1 MTGSRRK
8 RTTLKEVAHRAG
20 VSPTTASFVLNETPG
35 AAISAATRARV
46 LDVARALG
54 YLPSAAARSL
64 VTGETKTLGLVMLR
78 ADLLLVDAFVP
89 QLLYG
94 LNRVARRA
102 GYTVQVE
109 GIDAVAGDEGVPT
122 AEDDDPYLRMIQ
134 ARGLDGLVVLDPRHG
149 DANLARR
156 IAGGTPIVTLGTVP
170 GADPY
175 RVVSDDAA
183 GMRRAAEHLLSGGR
197 RRVAHLTFSPRGRSG
212 TDARLAGYRAALEA
226 FGVAYDE
233 ALVEETGYS
242 AASGAEA
249 MARLLARRP
258 DLDAVTCGN
267 DTVALGALAALSDAG
282 LAVPDDVAVVG
293 FDDLPFAAQLRP
305 ALTTVRTDPV
315 AAGER
320 AMDML
325 LSLLAGETPAR
336 REIRMPTPL
345 VVRRSC
351 GVDPAPT

>member
-1 MTGSRRK
+1 VTLSRRK

-46 LDVARALG
+46 LDVARELD

-64 VTGETKTLGLVMLR
+64 VSGETKTLGLVMLR

-94 LNRVARRA
+94 LNHVARRA

-109 GIDAVAGDEGVPT
+109 GIDAVAGDDGAPA

-175 RVVSDDAA
+175 RVVSDEAA
-183 GMRRAAEHLLSGGR
+183 GMRRAAEHLLHGGR

-212 TDARLAGYRAALEA
+212 TDARLAGYRAALEG

-242 AASGAEA
+242 AASGADA
-249 MARLLARRP
+249 MARLLARTPATTCPSPRSSARP
-258 DLDAVTCGN
+258 SRRSAPTRSPRGSGRWRRCC
-267 DTVALGALAALSDAG
+267 
-282 LAVPDDVAVVG
+282 
-293 FDDLPFAAQLRP
+293 RCW
-305 ALTTVRTDPV
+305 
-315 AAGER
+315 
-320 AMDML
+320 
-325 LSLLAGETPAR
+325 PAR
-336 REIRMPTPL
+336 RPHAARSACRPRWSCAARAGSTPPPADPRHARRRPTRAL
-345 VVRRSC
+345 TRGGRATIV
-351 GVDPAPT
+351 T

>member
-1 MTGSRRK
+1 MTVARPK
-8 RTTLKEVAHRAG
+8 RTTLKEVARRAG
-20 VSPTTASFVLNETPG
+20 VSPTTASFVLNDTPG
-35 AAISAATRARV
+35 AAIGAATRDRV
-46 LDVARALG
+46 LAVARELG

-64 VTGETKTLGLVMLR
+64 VTGETKTLGLVILK

-94 LNRVARRA
+94 LNQVARRS

-109 GIDAVAGDEGVPT
+109 GIDAVAYGDGVPG
-122 AEDDDPYLRMIQ
+122 AEHEDPYLQMIQ

-149 DANLARR
+149 DASLARLVDR
-156 IAGGTPIVTLGTVP
+156 GTPVVTLGAVP
-170 GADPY
+170 GSDPY

-183 GMRRAAEHLLSGGR
+183 GLRRATEHLLGLGR
-197 RRVAHLTFSPRGRSG
+197 RTVAHLTFSPRGRSG

-226 FGVAYDE
+226 AGLAYDE

-242 AASGAEA
+242 AESGADA
-249 MARLLARRP
+249 MTRLLARAP

-267 DTVALGALAALSDAG
+267 DTVALGAMAALHDAG
-282 LAVPDDVAVVG
+282 RRVPDDVAVVG

-320 AMDML
+320 AMEML
-325 LSLLAGETPAR
+325 LTLVAGGTPER
-336 REIRMPTPL
+336 REVRMPTHL

-351 GVDPAPT
+351 GADPTKP

>member
-1 MTGSRRK
+1 MTVARRK

-35 AAISAATRARV
+35 AAISTATRARV
-46 LDVARALG
+46 LDVARELD

-94 LNRVARRA
+94 LNQVARRA

-109 GIDAVAGDEGVPT
+109 GIDAVARDEGVP
-122 AEDDDPYLRMIQ
+122 AADDDPYLRMIQ
-134 ARGLDGLVVLDPRHG
+134 ARGLDGLVVLDPRNG

-156 IAGGTPIVTLGTVP
+156 IADGTPIVTLGTVP

-175 RVVSDDAA
+175 RVVSDDAS
-183 GMRRAAEHLLSGGR
+183 GMRRATEHLLSGGR

-212 TDARLAGYRAALEA
+212 TDARLAGYRAALEG
-226 FGVAYDE
+226 FDVAYDE

-242 AASGAEA
+242 AASGADA
-249 MARLLARRP
+249 MARLLARTP

-267 DTVALGALAALSDAG
+267 DTVALGALGALADAG
-282 LAVPDDVAVVG
+282 RTVPDDVAVVG

-315 AAGER
+315 ATGER
-320 AMDML
+320 AMETL

-351 GVDPAPT
+351 GVDPAPR